1 MEQDL
6 PAKPPGYA
14 EFLGALKERIR
25 GARVRAALAINSELL
40 LLYWHIGREIL
51 ARQKQVGWG
60 GKVIQQLA
68 DDLRREFPDMKGL
81 SRSNLLY
88 MRKLAEAWADEVIVQ
103 QLVGQIPWGH
113 NVRLLDR
120 LKNHAEREWYARAT
134 IEHGWSRAVLDYQI
148 DTGLCH
154 RQGKG
159 VTNFERTLP
168 APRSELAQQVLKD
181 PYNFD
186 FLGLGDEAHER
197 EIHRGLLK
205 HLRAFLT
212 ELGAGFA
219 FVGSEYHLEVEGE
232 DFFVD
237 LLFYHL
243 KLRCFVVIELKTT
256 DFKPEHAPTLQPQ
269 NSQVP
274 APPPAGSEGA
284 CLTLEGI
291 RGEPMNAHQWLVL
304 GTVTRWL
311 ESTCA
316 GSVDLRFSW
325 PHRYMGI
332 QRLELKVD
340 RRGIRRIGSRQ
351 PTLDAQQ
358 LPMTYEANCLDRNLA
373 IDSGLPRPL

>member
-256 DFKPEHAPTLQPQ
+256 DFKPEHTGKLNFYLSVVDDTLRHPDDQPSVGLILCRGKNGVVAEYALRDMGKPMGIAGLNLSAVLPERLRGQLPTVEELEAELKD
-269 NSQVP
+269 S
-274 APPPAGSEGA
+274 
-284 CLTLEGI
+284 LEGD
-291 RGEPMNAHQWLVL
+291 EP
-304 GTVTRWL
+304 
-311 ESTCA
+311 ED
-316 GSVDLRFSW
+316 GS
-325 PHRYMGI
+325 H
-332 QRLELKVD
+332 
-340 RRGIRRIGSRQ
+340 
-351 PTLDAQQ
+351 
-358 LPMTYEANCLDRNLA
+358 
-373 IDSGLPRPL
+373 